1 MNIENFSTANLPGLA
16 DLGDT
21 KNWASIKGDDPGPKG
36 PIGTAGCSATGV
48 GSGNL
53 TSTTSNWRIP
63 PTTYTNGL
71 IIDSS
76 NSNPYTYETIKTE
89 RLPMSEELYL
99 YITGGKSCISTAP
112 PTWNSQENCLWHAK
126 GSRVLSIEGDYGL
139 SRLIKS
145 YIGSE
150 LDIIYTYL
158 TINGFNVYATIL
170 GPSGELFVEKAPI
183 KGKENLIHRSRKK

>member
-1 MNIENFSTANLPGLA
+1 MNIENFSTINLPGLA

-36 PIGTAGCSATGV
+36 PIGSVGYSATGV
-48 GSGNL
+48 GRGNL
-53 TSTTSNWRIP
+53 TSTTSNLYIP
-63 PTTYTNGL
+63 STGIYTNNITVG
-71 IIDSS
+71 SS
-76 NSNPYTYETIKTE
+76 NPCAYGPIKTE
-89 RLPMSEELYL
+89 RFPMREELYL

-139 SRLIKS
+139 SCLIKS

-158 TINGFNVYATIL
+158 TINGVNVYATIS

-183 KGKENLIHRSRKK
+183 KGKEDLIHRSRKK

>member
-53 TSTTSNWRIP
+53 TSTTSNWYIP
-63 PTTYTNGL
+63 STGIYTNS
-71 IIDSS
+71 ITVSS
-76 NSNPYTYETIKTE
+76 SNPYTYGTIKTE

-112 PTWNSQENCLWHAK
+112 PTWNS
-126 GSRVLSIEGDYGL
+126 
-139 SRLIKS
+139 
-145 YIGSE
+145 
-150 LDIIYTYL
+150 
-158 TINGFNVYATIL
+158 
-170 GPSGELFVEKAPI
+170 SGELSLACKRFPSTFYRRWLWTILSYKI
-183 KGKENLIHRSRKK
+183 LYWFWTRYNLHISYYKWI

>member
-53 TSTTSNWRIP
+53 TSTTSNWWIL

-150 LDIIYTYL
+150 LDVIYTYL

>member
-36 PIGTAGCSATGV
+36 SIGTAGCSATGV

-53 TSTTSNWRIP
+53 TSTTSNWWIP
-63 PTTYTNGL
+63 PTTYTNDL

-76 NSNPYTYETIKTE
+76 NSNPHTYETIKTE
-89 RLPMSEELYL
+89 RLPISEELYL

-112 PTWNSQENCLWHAK
+112 PTWNSQENYLWHAK
-126 GSRVLSIEGDYGL
+126 GSLVLSIEGDYGL
-139 SRLIKS
+139 SCLIKS
-145 YIGSE
+145 YISSE
-150 LDIIYTYL
+150 LDVIYTYL

-183 KGKENLIHRSRKK
+183 KGKEDLIHRNRKK

>member
-1 MNIENFSTANLPGLA
+1 MNIENFSTTNLPG
-16 DLGDT
+16 LGDT
-21 KNWASIKGDDPGPKG
+21 KNQASIKGDDPGPKG
-36 PIGTAGCSATGV
+36 PVGCSATG
-48 GSGNL
+48 
-53 TSTTSNWRIP
+53 I
-63 PTTYTNGL
+63 YTNN
-71 IIDSS
+71 ITVNS
-76 NSNPYTYETIKTE
+76 SNPYTYGPIKTE

-145 YIGSE
+145 YIDSE
-150 LDIIYTYL
+150 LDVIYTYL

-183 KGKENLIHRSRKK
+183 KGKEDLIHRSRKK

>member
-53 TSTTSNWRIP
+53 TSTTSNWWIP
-63 PTTYTNGL
+63 PTTYTNDL
-71 IIDSS
+71 II
-76 NSNPYTYETIKTE
+76 SNPYTYETIKTE
-89 RLPMSEELYL
+89 RLPMSKELYL

-112 PTWNSQENCLWHAK
+112 PTWNSQENYLWHAK
-126 GSRVLSIEGDYGL
+126 DSLVLSIEGDYGL

-150 LDIIYTYL
+150 LDVIYTYL
-158 TINGFNVYATIL
+158 TINGFNVYATSL
-170 GPSGELFVEKAPI
+170 GPSGELFVEKVPI
-183 KGKENLIHRSRKK
+183 KGKEDLIHRNRKK

>member
-53 TSTTSNWRIP
+53 TSTTSNWYTPSTGI
-63 PTTYTNGL
+63 YTNSITVG
-71 IIDSS
+71 S
-76 NSNPYTYETIKTE
+76 SNPYAYGTIKTE

-183 KGKENLIHRSRKK
+183 KGKEDLIHRNRKK

>member
-48 GSGNL
+48 GSG
-53 TSTTSNWRIP
+53 
-63 PTTYTNGL
+63 
-71 IIDSS
+71 
-76 NSNPYTYETIKTE
+76 TIKTE

-139 SRLIKS
+139 SCLIKS

-158 TINGFNVYATIL
+158 TINGFNVYATIS

-183 KGKENLIHRSRKK
+183 KGKEDLIHRSRKK

>member
-1 MNIENFSTANLPGLA
+1 
-16 DLGDT
+16 
-21 KNWASIKGDDPGPKG
+21 
-36 PIGTAGCSATGV
+36 
-48 GSGNL
+48 
-53 TSTTSNWRIP
+53 
-63 PTTYTNGL
+63 
-71 IIDSS
+71 
-76 NSNPYTYETIKTE
+76 
-89 RLPMSEELYL
+89 MSEELYL

-126 GSRVLSIEGDYGL
+126 GSRVLSIL

-150 LDIIYTYL
+150 LDVIYTYL

-183 KGKENLIHRSRKK
+183 KSKEDLIHRSRKK

>member
-53 TSTTSNWRIP
+53 TSTTSNWYIP
-63 PTTYTNGL
+63 STGIYTNS
-71 IIDSS
+71 ITVSS
-76 NSNPYTYETIKTE
+76 SNPYTYGIIKTE

-99 YITGGKSCISTAP
+99 YITEGKSCISTAP

-139 SRLIKS
+139 SCLIKS

-150 LDIIYTYL
+150 LDVIYTYL
-158 TINGFNVYATIL
+158 TINGLNIYATIL

-183 KGKENLIHRSRKK
+183 KGKEDLIHRSRKK

>member
-1 MNIENFSTANLPGLA
+1 MNIENFSTINLPGLA

-36 PIGTAGCSATGV
+36 PIGSVGYSATSV
-48 GSGNL
+48 GRGNL
-53 TSTTSNWRIP
+53 TSTTSTGIGTNS
-63 PTTYTNGL
+63 TT
-71 IIDSS
+71 ISS
-76 NSNPYTYETIKTE
+76 SNPYAYGPIKTE
-89 RLPMSEELYL
+89 RFPMSEELYL

-150 LDIIYTYL
+150 LDVIYTYL

-183 KGKENLIHRSRKK
+183 KGKEDLIHRSRKK

>member
-21 KNWASIKGDDPGPKG
+21 KNWASIKG

-53 TSTTSNWRIP
+53 TSTTSNWWIL
-63 PTTYTNGL
+63 PTTYT
-71 IIDSS
+71 
-76 NSNPYTYETIKTE
+76 
-89 RLPMSEELYL
+89 MSEELYL

-150 LDIIYTYL
+150 LDVIYTYL

>member
-36 PIGTAGCSATGV
+36 SIGTAGCSATGV

-53 TSTTSNWRIP
+53 TSTTSNWWIP

-99 YITGGKSCISTAP
+99 YITGGKSCVSTAP

-150 LDIIYTYL
+150 LDVIYTYL

-183 KGKENLIHRSRKK
+183 KGKEDLIHRNRKK

>member
-1 MNIENFSTANLPGLA
+1 MNVENFSTANLPGLA

-21 KNWASIKGDDPGPKG
+21 KNWASIKGDDPGPKE
-36 PIGTAGCSATGV
+36 PIGTVGCSATGV

-53 TSTTSNWRIP
+53 TSTTSNWWIP

-150 LDIIYTYL
+150 LDVIYTYL

>member
-1 MNIENFSTANLPGLA
+1 MNIENFSTANLPGLE
-16 DLGDT
+16 DLEDT
-21 KNWASIKGDDPGPKG
+21 KNWASIKG

-53 TSTTSNWRIP
+53 TSTTSNWWIP

-76 NSNPYTYETIKTE
+76 NSNPYTYGTIKTE

-139 SRLIKS
+139 SCLIKS

-150 LDIIYTYL
+150 LDVIYTYL

>member
-1 MNIENFSTANLPGLA
+1 MNIENFSMACLPSLA

-21 KNWASIKGDDPGPKG
+21 KNWASIKGDDPGP
-36 PIGTAGCSATGV
+36 IGSVGYSATGV
-48 GSGNL
+48 GRGNL
-53 TSTTSNWRIP
+53 TSTTSTGIC
-63 PTTYTNGL
+63 TNG
-71 IIDSS
+71 ITVGSS
-76 NSNPYTYETIKTE
+76 NPCAYGPIKTE

-112 PTWNSQENCLWHAK
+112 PIWNSQENCLWHAK

-150 LDIIYTYL
+150 LDVIYTYL
-158 TINGFNVYATIL
+158 TINGFDVYATIL

-183 KGKENLIHRSRKK
+183 KGKEDLIHRSRKK

>member
-1 MNIENFSTANLPGLA
+1 MNNTDLNLTTLKGSNGRN
-16 DLGDT
+16 DLGLKDDIVISGE
-21 KNWASIKGDDPGPKG
+21 SITSCQSITGLSSIYSITSHIDDICVSPHIYNNYST
-36 PIGTAGCSATGV
+36 IG
-48 GSGNL
+48 
-53 TSTTSNWRIP
+53 
-63 PTTYTNGL
+63 
-71 IIDSS
+71 SS
-76 NSNPYTYETIKTE
+76 
-89 RLPMSEELYL
+89 MSEELYL
-99 YITGGKSCISTAP
+99 YITGGKACVSTMP

-150 LDIIYTYL
+150 LDVIYTYL

-170 GPSGELFVEKAPI
+170 RPSGELFVEKAPI

>member
-21 KNWASIKGDDPGPKG
+21 KNWASIKGDYPGPKG

-53 TSTTSNWRIP
+53 TSTTSNWCTPSTGI
-63 PTTYTNGL
+63 YTNS
-71 IIDSS
+71 ITVSS
-76 NSNPYTYETIKTE
+76 SNPYTYGTIKTE
-89 RLPMSEELYL
+89 RLPTSEELYL

-139 SRLIKS
+139 SCLIKS

-158 TINGFNVYATIL
+158 TINGFNVYATIS

-183 KGKENLIHRSRKK
+183 KGKEDLIHRSRKK

>member
-1 MNIENFSTANLPGLA
+1 MNIENFSTIYLPGLA
-16 DLGDT
+16 NLGDT
-21 KNWASIKGDDPGPKG
+21 KNWASIKGNDPGPKG
-36 PIGTAGCSATGV
+36 SVGYSATGV

-53 TSTTSNWRIP
+53 TSTTSTGIG
-63 PTTYTNGL
+63 TNS
-71 IIDSS
+71 ITISS
-76 NSNPYTYETIKTE
+76 SNPYAYGPIKTE

-150 LDIIYTYL
+150 LDVIYTYL

-183 KGKENLIHRSRKK
+183 KGKEDLIHRSRKK

>member
-21 KNWASIKGDDPGPKG
+21 KNWASIKGIKGSVGPV
-36 PIGTAGCSATGV
+36 GCSATGV

-53 TSTTSNWRIP
+53 TSTTSNWYIP

-71 IIDSS
+71 IIGS
-76 NSNPYTYETIKTE
+76 SNPYAYGTIKTE
-89 RLPMSEELYL
+89 RLPMGEELYL

-126 GSRVLSIEGDYGL
+126 GSRVLSIDGDYGL
-139 SRLIKS
+139 SCLIKP
-145 YIGSE
+145 YIGSK
-150 LDIIYTYL
+150 LDMIYTYL
-158 TINGFNVYATIL
+158 TINGFSVYATIL

>member
-53 TSTTSNWRIP
+53 TSTTSNWWIP
-63 PTTYTNGL
+63 PTTYTNDL

-89 RLPMSEELYL
+89 RLPMSKELYL

-112 PTWNSQENCLWHAK
+112 PTWNSQENYLWHAK
-126 GSRVLSIEGDYGL
+126 GSLVLSIEGDYGL

-150 LDIIYTYL
+150 LDVIYTYL
-158 TINGFNVYATIL
+158 TINGFNVYATSL
-170 GPSGELFVEKAPI
+170 GPSGELFVEKVPI
-183 KGKENLIHRSRKK
+183 KGKEDLIHRNRKK

>member
-1 MNIENFSTANLPGLA
+1 MNIENFSTINLPGLA

-36 PIGTAGCSATGV
+36 PIGSVGYSATGV
-48 GSGNL
+48 GRGNL
-53 TSTTSNWRIP
+53 TSTTSTGIGTNS
-63 PTTYTNGL
+63 TT
-71 IIDSS
+71 ISS
-76 NSNPYTYETIKTE
+76 SNPYAYGPIKTE
-89 RLPMSEELYL
+89 RFPMSEELYL

-126 GSRVLSIEGDYGL
+126 GSRVFSIEGDYGL

-183 KGKENLIHRSRKK
+183 KGKEDLIHRNRKK

>member
-1 MNIENFSTANLPGLA
+1 MNIENFSTTNLPGLV
-16 DLGDT
+16 DL
-21 KNWASIKGDDPGPKG
+21 GDDPGPKG
-36 PIGTAGCSATGV
+36 PVGCSATGV

-53 TSTTSNWRIP
+53 TSTTSNLYISS
-63 PTTYTNGL
+63 TGIYTNN
-71 IIDSS
+71 ITVNS
-76 NSNPYTYETIKTE
+76 SNPYTYGPIKTE

-112 PTWNSQENCLWHAK
+112 LTWNSQENCLWHAK

-145 YIGSE
+145 YIDSE
-150 LDIIYTYL
+150 LDVIYTYL
-158 TINGFNVYATIL
+158 TINGFNVL

-183 KGKENLIHRSRKK
+183 KGKEDLIHRSRKK